1 MDLAPVSFTMARS
14 RSGFS
19 SMGQGRSILPSK
31 GWLSWYAMRGTSAS
45 PAGGSPGCSRV
56 HVGVV
61 DKHAGLHIA
70 LGVDVEIP
78 PAAGDAAAHVL
89 RVILEVH
96 GEDGLRA
103 AEGPDVLIHLR
114 ALLRRPAL
122 ASSKLSREI
131 ARTKFFTRSIS
142 RQKSSSIRVPLVAV
156 WLCTVFQ
163 AWTGA
168 RRIVRERCGCCGS
181 GIGCNCFTAA
191 APRPV
196 MWRRLSPN
204 GGFLRFCLLSGL
216 PPC

>member
-1 MDLAPVSFTMARS
+1 
-14 RSGFS
+14 
-19 SMGQGRSILPSK
+19 
-31 GWLSWYAMRGTSAS
+31 MRGTSAS

-122 ASSKLSREI
+122 ALAGCAHGCKNGYSDQSSCWFPR
-131 ARTKFFTRSIS
+131 
-142 RQKSSSIRVPLVAV
+142 RQQVCGGK
-156 WLCTVFQ
+156 CTPF
-163 AWTGA
+163 
-168 RRIVRERCGCCGS
+168 
-181 GIGCNCFTAA
+181 
-191 APRPV
+191 
-196 MWRRLSPN
+196 
-204 GGFLRFCLLSGL
+204 
-216 PPC
+216 